1 MTAVHTPRY
10 FGIDGCPDG
19 WFCVGVDAEAGWT
32 ITVIAAD
39 AIAKHVV
46 SARAVFIDIP
56 IGLVDSG
63 PTERTCDLEARRMLG
78 RPRGSSVFPVPARA
92 SLSARDYREALSL
105 NRRQTARGIS
115 KQAWMIAPKIK
126 AVDDAL
132 QNDASLRGV
141 LHESHPEICFWALNG
156 ARAMRYNKKTV
167 AGRQERMALLKQ
179 LFPPTD
185 ALFDEAAKRYR
196 RRQVAMDDIVDA
208 MVLAVSASLG
218 DSHYRTIP
226 NSPPRDATGLAMQ
239 MVFSAPPLRKI

>member
-78 RPRGSSVFPVPARA
+78 RPRGSSVFPGAGPGKFVCTRLSGGFVAQSPA
-92 SLSARDYREALSL
+92 
-105 NRRQTARGIS
+105 NR
-115 KQAWMIAPKIK
+115 P
-126 AVDDAL
+126 
-132 QNDASLRGV
+132 
-141 LHESHPEICFWALNG
+141 
-156 ARAMRYNKKTV
+156 RY
-167 AGRQERMALLKQ
+167 QQ
-179 LFPPTD
+179 
-185 ALFDEAAKRYR
+185 
-196 RRQVAMDDIVDA
+196 
-208 MVLAVSASLG
+208 
-218 DSHYRTIP
+218 
-226 NSPPRDATGLAMQ
+226 TGLDDRSEDQ
-239 MVFSAPPLRKI
+239 GC